1 MPYPRVN
8 CLKTIPFRTAYCTY
22 IGMAVP
28 PPPPDIEQ
36 CINVTVPPPMAD
48 LVGLIT
54 RLSELERAAAEIKP
68 TQGCPGEI
76 HLL

>member
-1 MPYPRVN
+1 
-8 CLKTIPFRTAYCTY
+8 
-22 IGMAVP
+22 MAVP

-54 RLSELERAAAEIKP
+54 RLSELERAATEIKRTYP
-68 TQGCPGEI
+68 AQVKFIYCNNTFPHFQC
-76 HLL
+76 